1 MGLFIEGG
9 PYVRKYGIQK
19 LELEVVKNLK
29 RYMTS
34 TDIKKLPVFM
44 VYVLVSQELG
54 PIFQV
59 NPRDMG
65 SY

>member
-1 MGLFIEGG
+1 MGVFIEGG

-34 TDIKKLPVFM
+34 FMFRGPRARGKK
-44 VYVLVSQELG
+44 
-54 PIFQV
+54 
-59 NPRDMG
+59 
-65 SY
+65 